1 MRTPILCL
9 KIRQM
14 RAKLGG
20 DAVQHEKSRAVM
32 IGNVCR
38 AIAGGRGFSANCFTP
53 PFERERRLV
62 YKSFICVRHG
72 VMKCTLFVAVRLL
85 SDRARPFPALPSS
98 WLRLR
103 ASNRVSSLNFLW
115 SCKLLT
121 IKYLGLRAWLSYV
134 FSRVAE

>member
-38 AIAGGRGFSANCFTP
+38 AIAGGRRFSANCFTP
-53 PFERERRLV
+53 PFERERRLG

-72 VMKCTLFVAVRLL
+72 VMMCTLFVAVRLL
-85 SDRARPFPALPSS
+85 LRPGATLPRPPLFVAPSAPVTES
-98 WLRLR
+98 VP
-103 ASNRVSSLNFLW
+103 SIFF
-115 SCKLLT
+115 
-121 IKYLGLRAWLSYV
+121 GLANC
-134 FSRVAE
+134 